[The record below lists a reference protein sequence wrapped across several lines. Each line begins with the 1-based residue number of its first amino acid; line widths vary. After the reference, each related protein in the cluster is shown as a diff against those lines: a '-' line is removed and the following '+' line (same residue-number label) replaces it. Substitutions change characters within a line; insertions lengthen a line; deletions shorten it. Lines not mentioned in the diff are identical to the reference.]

1 MPREK
6 SAGAIIFRK
15 ENGVNY
21 YLLLHY
27 FSGHWEFPKGH
38 IEKGESEEETLK
50 RETFE
55 ETGINDI
62 KIIPGFKK
70 YIKYFF
76 RQYQNKIPSPKA
88 QHPKTPL
95 ASPKLAGGGGWVFKL
110 VTFFVAETK
119 IKEIKISSEH
129 KGFVWLPIDEAI
141 KKTTFKNSKKLL
153 KEANDFVVKRDF
165 T

>member
-6 SAGAIIFRK
+6 SAGAIIYRR
-15 ENGVNY
+15 ENGVPH

-38 IEKGESEEETLK
+38 IEGTETEEETVL

-55 ETGINDI
+55 ETGISDL

-76 RQYQNKIPSPKA
+76 RQYKDNVSEA
-88 QHPKTPL
+88 DRRAGKTP
-95 ASPKLAGGGGWVFKL
+95 WVFKL
-110 VTFFVAETK
+110 VAFFVAETK
-119 IKEIKISSEH
+119 TKEITISHEH
-129 KGFVWLPIDEAI
+129 KGFMWLPIDEAI

-153 KEANDFVVKRDF
+153 KDANEFVNKNPA
-165 T
+165 